1 MDIQKTIASLKR
13 NGYQVSYFET
23 AAEAVN
29 YLRDTVQGTTVG
41 FGGSQTL
48 TDLHLLDVL
57 SEHNTVMA
65 PDFPKPG
72 ENFYTTAV
80 KAASADCYL
89 LSANAL
95 SENGEMVNID
105 ASGNRLAGS
114 IWGHRKVY
122 FIVGTN
128 KIVEDLDKA
137 IWRARNIAAP
147 MNCRR
152 FHLRTPCAV
161 GEMKCYD
168 CASPQRL
175 CHGILLYLR
184 KMSAEAEVV
193 LINEELGF

>member
-1 MDIQKTIASLKR
+1 MDVEKTIQSLKR
-13 NGYQVSYFET
+13 NGYEVSYFET
-23 AAEAVN
+23 AREAVD
-29 YLRDTVQGTTVG
+29 YLQETVKGKTIG

-48 TDLHLLDVL
+48 TDLDLRHVL
-57 SEHNTVMA
+57 AENNTVYA
-65 PDFPKPG
+65 PDFPRPG
-72 ENFYTTAV
+72 ENFYTTAMS
-80 KAASADCYL
+80 ASNAELYF

-105 ASGNRLAGS
+105 ATGNRLAGS

-147 MNCRR
+147 SNCRR
-152 FHLRTPCAV
+152 FHLQTPCAL

-168 CASPQRL
+168 CRSPQRL

-184 KMSAEAEVV
+184 PMGAEAEVV
-193 LINEELGF
+193 LINENIGF